1 MPFLVHLNVHSPI
14 NASDDLEIMKQDIA
28 NHYES
33 SCNLV
38 EKRLKIHRKKKKTFP
53 SPYGI
58 HKDHG

>member
-1 MPFLVHLNVHSPI
+1 VHSPI